1 MHVVQII
8 DGLHY
13 GGAQKMQVVLAQEM
27 RRRNV
32 KLTVIS
38 LRDETEGATTA
49 QELRDLGARV
59 AFFPGNRLFDPGRIW
74 RMVRFLRQESFDIV
88 HAHLTYANILGTL
101 TGRLAGIP
109 TIASLR
115 NESIDSHRVRAG
127 VEAWLL
133 RHWAN
138 RVMAVGHATAKA
150 HQARLHG
157 QRIEPIPSAMS
168 LFPPLPPAERNALR
182 TELVGNA
189 NRPLLIAVG
198 RLHPQK
204 GYSDLLNAFAN
215 LHESHPDAFLV
226 IAGGGQLYD
235 ELTNQ
240 IKTLKLEGDV
250 RLLGPRNDVPQL
262 LGASDI
268 FVSASHWEGL
278 PVSVLEAMAAGLPIV
293 ATKVSDV
300 PKIVPAG
307 TGLLVAAHAPDEL
320 ARAIHTL
327 LADPTRRQIFG
338 AAAQAHIARHH
349 APAAWGDKIMAFY
362 NDLLAGQTGVLAGV
376 AP

>member
-32 KLTVIS
+32 KLTIMS
-38 LRDETEGATTA
+38 LRDETEGTTTA
-49 QELRDLGARV
+49 EELRALDAHV
-59 AFFPGNRLFDPGRIW
+59 VFFPGRRLLDPGRIW
-74 RMVRFLRQESFDIV
+74 RMVRFLKQEQFDIV

-115 NESIDSHRVRAG
+115 NESVDSHRVRAG
-127 VEAWLL
+127 LEAWLL
-133 RHWAN
+133 RRWAN

-150 HQARLHG
+150 HQNRLEG
-157 QRIEPIPSAMS
+157 QQIEPIPSAIS
-168 LFPPLPPAERNALR
+168 IFPPLPQAERAALR
-182 TELVGNA
+182 TELVGDVD
-189 NRPLLIAVG
+189 RPLLIAVG

-204 GYSDLLNAFAN
+204 GYGDLLDAFVK
-215 LHESHPDAFLV
+215 LRETHPDAFLI

-235 ELTNQ
+235 ELANR
-240 IKTLKLEGDV
+240 IKTLNLEDHV

-300 PKIVPAG
+300 PKIVPSG
-307 TGLLVAAHAPDEL
+307 TGLLVPAHESDEL
-320 ARAIHTL
+320 AQAMHTL
-327 LADPTRRQIFG
+327 LADPTRRRVFG
-338 AAAQAHIARHH
+338 TAAQTHVARHH
-349 APAAWGDKIMAFY
+349 APAPWGDKIMALY
-362 NDLLAGQTGVLAGV
+362 NDLLADQSGVLAGV
-376 AP
+376 A